1 VPSNYPLTIYRG
13 DTYRLQFRLWADAAK
28 TSPVDL
34 TEAEVASE
42 IRSNSGSVV
51 TPLACAVTLPNVI
64 DIELSATASK
74 ALTTAPAHW
83 DLQLTWANG
92 DVQTPVAGAV
102 TLQQDVTV

>member
-1 VPSNYPLTIYRG
+1 VPSTYPLTIYRG
-13 DTYRLQFRLWADAAK
+13 DTARWQFRLWADAAK

-34 TEAEVASE
+34 TEATVKSE

-51 TPLACAVTLPNVI
+51 TPLLCAVTLPNTIEV
-64 DIELSATASK
+64 ELSAVLSST
-74 ALTTAPAHW
+74 LTTAPAHW
-83 DLQLTWANG
+83 DLQLTWESG

>member
-1 VPSNYPLTIYRG
+1 VPSTYPLTIYRG
-13 DTYRLQFRLWADAAK
+13 DTARWQFRLWSDAGK
-28 TSPVDL
+28 TTPVDL
-34 TEAEVASE
+34 TDATVKSE

-51 TPLACAVTLPNVI
+51 TPLACAVTLPNTI
-64 DIELSATASK
+64 DVELSATASQ

-83 DLQLTWANG
+83 DLQLTWESG

>member
-1 VPSNYPLTIYRG
+1 VPSTYPLTIYRG
-13 DTYRLQFRLWADAAK
+13 DTARWQFRVWADAAK
-28 TSPVDL
+28 TTPIDL
-34 TEAEVASE
+34 TEATVKSE

-51 TPLACAVTLPNVI
+51 TALACAVTLPNTI
-64 DIELSATASK
+64 DVELSATASQ

-83 DLQLTWANG
+83 DLQLTWDNG